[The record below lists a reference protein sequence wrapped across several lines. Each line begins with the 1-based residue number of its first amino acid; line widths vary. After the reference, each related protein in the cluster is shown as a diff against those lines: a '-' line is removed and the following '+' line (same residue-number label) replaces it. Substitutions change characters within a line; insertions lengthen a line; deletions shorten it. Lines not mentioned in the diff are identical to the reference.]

1 MQPIDHAM
9 NYSRDTALDMT
20 SCLWKGIP
28 SLLGMPGGQA
38 PPLVVSDWYVTVLT
52 LLYIA
57 RSPAFNGVVF
67 KPWYGTRKA
76 QGDQMSLKQVRLIW
90 RLRSAICCI
99 SSCPHS
105 SKWQLAIRSCIPPWP
120 KATCHRAQTSSH
132 PTQDPSPPSHG
143 HPAAPILPTALLSL
157 HPPSWA
163 VHLFPPP
170 LPTSLLC
177 FSAHSLGG
185 LKGASQHPLTPAP
198 HVPPACLSSRCKRS
212 KRTAKIAEGEEL
224 VGLTSGGQK
233 QLLLLSRQEVKE
245 EG

>member
-57 RSPAFNGVVF
+57 CSPAFNGVVF

-90 RLRSAICCI
+90 RLRSVICCT

-105 SKWQLAIRSCIPPWP
+105 SRWQLAIRSCIPPWP

-132 PTQDPSPPSHG
+132 PAQDPSPLSHD
-143 HPAAPILPTALLSL
+143 HPAAPVLPTALLFS

-170 LPTSLLC
+170 LPTSLLGPL
-177 FSAHSLGG
+177 FGELEGG
-185 LKGASQHPLTPAP
+185 IAASTDPSPPCPPPLAWAA
-198 HVPPACLSSRCKRS
+198 V
-212 KRTAKIAEGEEL
+212 AKDQS
-224 VGLTSGGQK
+224 VRQK
-233 QLLLLSRQEVKE
+233 
-245 EG
+245 